1 VAPSPGV
8 ALRLALHQHPA
19 QGRTL
24 EVQLMFMKDEIE
36 LAKAALECCKQ
47 IEPSAKRNEAAM
59 RLLRDECGIT
69 LLRGSQLIDLVVHE
83 K

>member
-1 VAPSPGV
+1 
-8 ALRLALHQHPA
+8 
-19 QGRTL
+19 
-24 EVQLMFMKDEIE
+24 MFMKDEIE